1 VIISWV
7 APFNAGATIDSYSVQ
22 IKQKDGTYS
31 ESTSLCNGANAGI
44 VGLTTCTV
52 PLLGLRAA
60 PYNLVL
66 GDDVFVQL
74 TAHNF
79 YGDSPMSNAGN
90 GAKIVYPPDAPL
102 SVSDNTAVTNAQ

>member
-1 VIISWV
+1 MY
-7 APFNAGATIDSYSVQ
+7 T
-22 IKQKDGTYS
+22 
-31 ESTSLCNGANAGI
+31 ESLALCNGTNAGI
-44 VGLTTCTV
+44 VGLKTCTV

-60 PYNLVL
+60 PYLLVL

-79 YGDSPMSNAGN
+79 YGDSPMSTPGN

-102 SVSDNTAVTNAQ
+102 SVSDDTTVTNDNRVGLTWVDGVSNGGTPVIDYEV